1 VAIDGRHGRVNAR
14 ILGIVARSGSDRPVS
29 EMDGRQKVQQ
39 AEIADRGDGTPVRVA
54 IEGGVATV
62 SFCRPH
68 RANSLR
74 LRDFETLH
82 DELLRLQ
89 ANDAV
94 RCVILTGSGAT
105 FCAGLDLHDLTGIA
119 AMSPDRILAVLD
131 EVVRPIVTLTRMT
144 VPVIAAVN
152 GPAAGGG
159 MALALASDIVIAGE
173 SGSFLAPLTRL
184 GLSGGDVGLSWMLPR
199 LVGLARAKDLLLTGR
214 VISAGEAERIGLISR
229 SVEDDQLAP
238 EARGLARSLAQAAHA
253 TAATKRVLQMNVDAS
268 SIEDAIRVE
277 NAHQSLLLAGG
288 AGQPRQPA
296 RDSSA
301 GQDGPGAGQAHD

>member
-1 VAIDGRHGRVNAR
+1 MQQGENA
-14 ILGIVARSGSDRPVS
+14 GG
-29 EMDGRQKVQQ
+29 
-39 AEIADRGDGTPVRVA
+39 GDGAPVTV
-54 IEGGVATV
+54 EVDGEVATV
-62 SFCRPH
+62 TLRRPH

-74 LRDFETLH
+74 LRDFQTLN
-82 DELLRLQ
+82 DDLLRLQ
-89 ANDAV
+89 ADDAV
-94 RCVILTGSGAT
+94 HCLILTGSGAT
-105 FCAGLDLHDLTGIA
+105 FCAGLDREDLASLA
-119 AMSPDRILAVLD
+119 ALSPAGILAALD
-131 EVVRPIVTLTRMT
+131 DLARPIVTLTRMT

-159 MALALASDIVIAGE
+159 MALALASDIVIAGV

-288 AGQPRQPA
+288 AGQPRHPA
-296 RDSSA
+296 RYSSA

>member
-1 VAIDGRHGRVNAR
+1 MGDEN
-14 ILGIVARSGSDRPVS
+14 
-29 EMDGRQKVQQ
+29 VQQ
-39 AEIADRGDGTPVRVA
+39 AEIADRGDGTPVRVE

-94 RCVILTGSGAT
+94 RCVILTGSGAN
-105 FCAGLDLHDLTGIA
+105 FCAGLDLQELSGIA

-131 EVVRPIVTLTRMT
+131 EVVRPIVTLRRMT
-144 VPVIAAVN
+144 APVIAAVN

-159 MALALASDIVIAGE
+159 MALALASDIVLAGV
-173 SGSFLAPLTRL
+173 SGSFVAPLTRL

-199 LVGLARAKDLLLTGR
+199 LVGLARSREILLSGR
-214 VISAGEAERIGLISR
+214 VVSAGEAERIGLISR
-229 SVEDDQLAP
+229 SVEDDQLAT
-238 EARGLARSLAQAAHA
+238 EAFRLAQGLAQAGNA
-253 TAATKRVLQMNVDAS
+253 TATTKRVLQANVDAN

-277 NAHQSLLLAGG
+277 NAYQSLLLAGG
-288 AGQPRQPA
+288 AAHPA
-296 RDSSA
+296 QLSR
-301 GQDGPGAGQAHD
+301 GG